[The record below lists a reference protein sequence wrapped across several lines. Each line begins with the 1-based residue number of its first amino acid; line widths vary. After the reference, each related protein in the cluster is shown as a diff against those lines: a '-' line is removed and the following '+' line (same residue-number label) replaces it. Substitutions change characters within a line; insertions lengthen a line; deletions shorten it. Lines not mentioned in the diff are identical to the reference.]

1 MKRKTR
7 KPRSPRAT
15 PRKPRAPRHP
25 RVVKHTVAPVRPVV
39 PFQYGMQPTFPK
51 RHTPLSQAELDGLEI
66 PAFLRRE
73 PVAHVTN

>member
-1 MKRKTR
+1 MKRTR

-25 RVVKHTVAPVRPVV
+25 RVVKHTVATVRPV
-39 PFQYGMQPTFPK
+39 PAYYGMQPTFRP
-51 RHTPLSQAELDGLEI
+51 RTDPFSPEELAGLEI

-73 PVAHVTN
+73 PVAHVAA